1 MKFHLAASG
10 KSQGLMVKCPAKKFC
25 TLRTSDGMPVH
36 HGDFVYSKDANNWN
50 VISQTVQAG
59 DKEPLETSTLAMD
72 TLEHRTSLDD
82 SVVQAVVENETA
94 HQLGHELPND
104 QDELKANLVGLAPK
118 AVVDTFD
125 YGKDRFKKML
135 PLSTNPHTDVDTLDA
150 IADQAIKHGDR
161 ELMRNVARNRN
172 TSAKTLY
179 ALSKSKDSSIRLEV
193 AKNRNTNQITL
204 QDLSTD
210 EEKQIKLA
218 VQNNEY
224 FRKNTDLGGQQDTRR
239 ISKKVQDEYE
249 AAPES
254 FKDHLSKIRH
264 DVKATPEPVREPRRT
279 PEELAGKVTVR
290 HVEPRKKTV
299 ITPVPKPEPAPVFA
313 DEHTDEDMDADAFK
327 DHELE
332 TVSLEDIG
340 YSEEPPEDYDAE
352 DMDSAD
358 YSAMADEAE
367 EKQGFFS
374 RMRGFFS
381 RGR

>member
-1 MKFHLAASG
+1 
-10 KSQGLMVKCPAKKFC
+10 MVKCPAKKFC

-50 VISQTVQAG
+50 VIAQTVKAG

-72 TLEHRTSLDD
+72 TLEHKTSLED

-94 HQLGHELPND
+94 HQLGYELPND
-104 QDELKANLVGLAPK
+104 QDELKSNLVGLAPK

-125 YGKDRFKKML
+125 YDKDRFKKML
-135 PLSTNPHTDVDTLDA
+135 PLSSNPVTDVDTLDA

-179 ALSKSKDSSIRLEV
+179 ALSKSKDPSIRLEV

-204 QDLSTD
+204 QDLSVD
-210 EEKQIKLA
+210 EDKQIQLA
-218 VQNNEY
+218 VRNNEY
-224 FRKNTDLGGQQDTRR
+224 FRKNTDLQGQQDTRR
-239 ISKKVQDEYE
+239 ISKRVQNEFE
-249 AAPES
+249 AAPKE
-254 FKDHLSKIRH
+254 FKDHLSKIKH
-264 DVKATPEPVREPRRT
+264 DVKVEPEPVKERKRT

-290 HVEPRKKTV
+290 HVEPRKKTTT
-299 ITPVPKPEPAPVFA
+299 TPAPKTVPAPVFT
-313 DEHTDEDMDADAFK
+313 DEHVDDDMNGFSESLDAMESDA
-327 DHELE
+327 LSQA
-332 TVSLEDIG
+332 VSLEDVG

-352 DMDSAD
+352 DLDSSD
-358 YSAMADEAE
+358 YTAMADEAE

>member
-1 MKFHLAASG
+1 M
-10 KSQGLMVKCPAKKFC
+10 KCPAKKFC

-50 VISQTVQAG
+50 VIAQTVKAG

-72 TLEHRTSLDD
+72 TLEHKTSLED

-94 HQLGHELPND
+94 HQLGHELPNY

-118 AVVDTFD
+118 VVVDTFD
-125 YGKDRFKKML
+125 YDKDRFKKMF
-135 PLSTNPHTDVDTLDA
+135 PLSSDRHTDIDTLDA
-150 IADQAIKHGDR
+150 IADQAIRHGDR

-193 AKNRNTNQITL
+193 AKNTNANQITL
-204 QDLSTD
+204 QDLSID
-210 EEKQIKLA
+210 EDSQVKLA

-224 FRKNTDLGGQQDTRR
+224 FREHTDLTGKQDTRR
-239 ISKKVQDEYE
+239 ISKKVQDEFE
-249 AAPES
+249 SAPES
-254 FKDHLSKIRH
+254 FKDHLSKVKH
-264 DVKATPEPVREPRRT
+264 DVKTAPEPVKERRRS

-290 HVEPRKKTV
+290 HVEPRKKTA
-299 ITPVPKPEPAPVFA
+299 TAPVPKPEPAPVF
-313 DEHTDEDMDADAFK
+313 ESETTDEDMDAFNDALDQSDAFSQA
-327 DHELE
+327 
-332 TVSLEDIG
+332 VSLKDVG

-352 DMDSAD
+352 DMDSTD